1 MSVMRDKMSA
11 NFQVRSFY
19 LRDSHG
25 KTILTNLT
33 QSFLSI
39 TIPMVKMCIASFFS
53 SILVFFFYKNSCTG
67 MYKVQRVNGRTC
79 FITCVCVYASCAR
92 VHSWIFTKICG
103 SSLLS

>member
-1 MSVMRDKMSA
+1 MSAMRDKMSA
-11 NFQVRSFY
+11 NFQVRSIY

-53 SILVFFFYKNSCTG
+53 SILVFFLQKFLHRHVQSTKTVTREGYRGNELKDSLDFRDTG
-67 MYKVQRVNGRTC
+67 LKDHHKDKETDGK
-79 FITCVCVYASCAR
+79 S
-92 VHSWIFTKICG
+92 
-103 SSLLS
+103 